1 MTGGDVLSVMPGVIA
16 VPGVGVGS
24 VTRRDLKTGTTVVML
39 PPGARGAVDV
49 AGGAPATRETPVL
62 DPVNTIAGPD
72 AVVLTGGSAIGLR
85 TADGVME
92 ALQEM
97 ERGVRV
103 DAVTV
108 PIVVAA
114 AIFDLGVGTPE
125 APTASDGKT
134 AALEAISGNQSV
146 VEGPYGAGTGAT
158 VGKILG
164 PGAAMPGGQGAVTL
178 QTRDGLV
185 VAALMVVNAVGS
197 ILGESAEILA
207 GPRVNGQ
214 PQHSTL
220 LLALPFG
227 GLNTGGATSIGIV
240 VTNSR
245 LSKAELGRVAGM
257 SHDGLARAID
267 PVHTPWDGD
276 TLFAVSVGDRKDDGG
291 RVGALAARAV
301 ALAVRR
307 GVEASIREEGNPS

>member
-72 AVVLTGGSAIGLR
+72 AVVLTGGSALGLR

-114 AIFDLGVGTPE
+114 AIFDLGVGKPE
-125 APTASDGKT
+125 APTASDGKA
-134 AALEAISGNQSV
+134 AALEAISGNQAV
-146 VEGPYGAGTGAT
+146 FEGPYGAGTGAT
-158 VGKILG
+158 VGKFLG

-207 GPRVNGQ
+207 GPRMNGQ
-214 PQHSTL
+214 PQNSTL

-240 VTNSR
+240 VTNAR
-245 LSKAELGRVAGM
+245 LSKAELGRVARM